1 MKLALLDLL
10 RREPGARPTLWL
22 VLTVGSALA
31 TVAVIACVS
40 AGAELASRGEVSLR
54 LAGLVII
61 ATALYA
67 LVQNTLMFG
76 FAERVE
82 AMIHRLRNELFS
94 AIRVAEPDVVHEIG
108 RAPLF
113 AAITQDTQTIS
124 RNLPLLVIG
133 LQQFVLVVFICLYL
147 ATLSLTAFLFAAAFS
162 FGAVRLHLYRMKAL
176 GIATGR
182 AVEDEGRLFDGL
194 GGLLHGMASVR
205 MRRARADA
213 LLDELHVIGAE
224 ARAAKG
230 DIKKR
235 WGREFAL
242 IQLAFY
248 LLVGLMVFAVPLLTE
263 DFHEVALAGVMA
275 ALFLIG
281 PIGTV
286 ATAVPVVD
294 DAERALAAI
303 RSVQH
308 RLTAGGSEL
317 QGDAARGS
325 ATSREVAGQ
334 PDEDDGGTSATA
346 EAAAA
351 MDFRGVRELRLEA
364 ACFQYRSVAGEPGFG
379 VGPLDVSF
387 RAGEITFIT
396 GGNGSGKSTMLQLVT
411 GLARPQAGRI
421 LVDGV
426 EVQAHQAQAWRDCIA
441 AVFSDY
447 HLFAT
452 LYGVPPA
459 SLARVPDLL
468 ALLEMDD
475 KVSFDGRGFSTVSLS
490 SGQRKRL
497 ALIAAMLED
506 KPVLILDEWAAD
518 QDPHFRRIF
527 YEHLLPDLRAQG
539 RMVICVTHDD
549 RWFDIADQV
558 LAMEEGQFRAPPER
572 GEAGIHPV

>member
-31 TVAVIACVS
+31 TVAVIASVS

-67 LVQNTLMFG
+67 SVQNTLMFG

-82 AMIHRLRNELFS
+82 AMIHRLRNELFT
-94 AIRVAEPDVVHEIG
+94 AIRVAEPDVVREIG

-113 AAITQDTQTIS
+113 TAITQDTQTIS

-147 ATLSLTAFLFAAAFS
+147 ATLSLTAFLFAAVFS
-162 FGAVRLHLYRMKAL
+162 LGAVRVHLYRMKAL

-182 AVEDEGRLFDGL
+182 AVEDEGRLFGGL
-194 GGLLHGMASVR
+194 SGLLHGMASVR

-213 LLDELHVIGAE
+213 LLDELHAIGAE
-224 ARAAKG
+224 AREAKG

-308 RLTAGGSEL
+308 RLTARRLEPQAGPGEPA
-317 QGDAARGS
+317 AARQADG
-325 ATSREVAGQ
+325 ARDQ
-334 PDEDDGGTSATA
+334 DDGDGAA
-346 EAAAA
+346 EGDEAS
-351 MDFRGVRELRLEA
+351 FRSVRELRLEG
-364 ACFQYRSVAGEPGFG
+364 ACFQYRGVRGESGFG
-379 VGPLDVSF
+379 VGPLDVRF

-426 EVQAHQAQAWRDCIA
+426 EVRAHQAQAWRDCIA

-452 LYGVPPA
+452 LYGVPPE
-459 SLARVPDLL
+459 SLTRVPDLL

-475 KVSFDGRGFSTVSLS
+475 KVSFDGRSFSTVSLS

-527 YEHLLPDLRAQG
+527 YEQLLPDLRDQG

-558 LAMEEGQFRAPPER
+558 LAMEEGQFRTPPA
-572 GEAGIHPV
+572 AGITDTRPS